1 MWFFSSDPSKN
12 FAYEIGEKVPGQED
26 SSLWSLHKG
35 KHKVC
40 LLIEPLSDDMSFDS
54 TDVNDVTHIKPSK

>member
-1 MWFFSSDPSKN
+1 MWIFSSDPSKN
-12 FAYEIGEKVPGQED
+12 FVYKIGEKVPGQED
-26 SSLWSLHKG
+26 SSLWSLRKI

-40 LLIEPLSDDMSFDS
+40 FFTEPLSDDMSFDN